1 MNFSRQ
7 ALLGIGMIIG
17 GIVMLSA
24 MVQQLGSSDDQAR
37 TPAIVNKS
45 ATDNMSSMPLTLDI
59 ETEKRIL
66 AQKQK
71 ERALR
76 VAEQEKQAKLFLE
89 EQTSAESQALAKAR
103 TENQQYTTNTNN
115 NSTTTANAAANS
127 DRPKTGPNALTYPEL
142 QPRPN
147 NTVTP
152 PATTTKKP
160 DNEAQKTQQQAAE
173 KQAEAKKQED
183 TKKKAE
189 AKKQEDTKKKAEA
202 KKQEDAKKK
211 AEAKKQ
217 ENTKKQAEAKKQEN
231 TAKKKAD
238 VKAAAEQKKKTE
250 DKAASK
256 DDKKSPPKSAV
267 DYTIES
273 GDGLLK
279 LARKYNVSVAALA
292 QANKMD
298 PSATLQIGQVLT
310 VPSRKQIE
318 RLERDAAVAEKARAE
333 KREEKRKREEAL
345 AKKSVDARQDAQKKL
360 SAARKEVKETDAKG
374 SFGVQVALATNQ
386 AAADELAKKFKSAGY
401 QVKTSKTSRGVR
413 VVVGPERGKL
423 AALALKDKVNSDPDV
438 NITSAWVL
446 YW

>member
-183 TKKKAE
+183 AKKKAE
-189 AKKQEDTKKKAEA
+189 AKKQED
-202 KKQEDAKKK
+202 
-211 AEAKKQ
+211 
-217 ENTKKQAEAKKQEN
+217 TKKQAEAKKQEN

-238 VKAAAEQKKKTE
+238 AKLAAEQKKKNE